1 MPERVTIR
9 EAARRLGVSPDTI
22 RRRIRG
28 GELAS
33 TRAQQGKGSIIYVEL
48 PDAAPNAKP
57 TAGEEYS
64 SPADL
69 GSSVASSRGEEYSS
83 PLPPEVEIL
92 KDYVSE
98 LKRQLEA
105 REREVRELHVLLEQA
120 QRALPPP
127 RAEPNAE
134 PMAQPYAEPVPGPM
148 PERDEPSAPW
158 YRRLWQSIGLQ
169 SQP

>member
-1 MPERVTIR
+1 MLPPMPERVTIR
-9 EAARRLGVSPDTI
+9 EAAQRLGVSPDTI
-22 RRRIRG
+22 RRRVRS

-33 TRAQQGKGSIIYVEL
+33 TREQRGGGSVIYIEL
-48 PDAAPNAKP
+48 PDAEP
-57 TAGEEYS
+57 TAALRAEPTAAPRFDNVQVDP
-64 SPADL
+64 PA
-69 GSSVASSRGEEYSS
+69 
-83 PLPPEVEIL
+83 EVEIL

-127 RAEPNAE
+127 RAEPNAG
-134 PMAQPYAEPVPGPM
+134 PTAQPYAEPMPGPT

-158 YRRLWQSIGLQ
+158 YRRLWRSIGL
-169 SQP
+169 

>member
-9 EAARRLGVSPDTI
+9 EAAGRLGVSPDTI
-22 RRRIRG
+22 RRRVRS

-33 TRAQQGKGSIIYVEL
+33 TREQRGGGSVIYVEL
-48 PDAAPNAKP
+48 PDAAPTAQAVTTYHLPTAEP
-57 TAGEEYS
+57 TAGGN
-64 SPADL
+64 DL
-69 GSSVASSRGEEYSS
+69 PPV
-83 PLPPEVEIL
+83 PPEVVIL

-127 RAEPNAE
+127 RAEPNAA
-134 PMAQPYAEPVPGPM
+134 PTAQPYAEHTAGPM
-148 PERDEPSAPW
+148 PERDAPSAPW
-158 YRRLWQSIGLQ
+158 YRRLWQSVGL
-169 SQP
+169 